1 MMSAAVLTVHD
12 EILFEGEPD
21 AVQAAR
27 PAIERSMNE
36 VWGDREPPLAVDIG
50 VGRTW
55 LEAK

>member
-1 MMSAAVLTVHD
+1 VLTVHD

-27 PAIERSMNE
+27 PAIERAMIE